1 MLEINVKADKK
12 EAFDDAKGEFVNFV
26 LEHDYK
32 LMLEHSLVSI
42 SKWES
47 KWHKPFLSN
56 NKKTDEEILDYIR
69 CMIVTPNVPDDAVYF
84 MTKDDLKKIN
94 EYIEDPMT
102 ATTFHTYTNPNN
114 PGSSNRKMETMTS
127 EIIYYQMIQNEIPY
141 EFQKWHLN
149 RLLTLIRV
157 CNIKN
162 NSNNNKM
169 SKKDALA
176 QNRSINQARRSA
188 HGAK

>member
-1 MLEINVKADKK
+1 MLEINVKASAK
-12 EAFDDAKGEFVNFV
+12 EAYDENKGEFLSFV
-26 LEHDYK
+26 LDHDYK
-32 LMLEHSLVSI
+32 IMLEHSLVSI

-47 KWHKPFLSN
+47 KWHKPFLVN

-69 CMIVTPNVPDDAVYF
+69 CMIVTPNVPDDITYF
-84 MTKDDLKKIN
+84 LTKEDMQKIN
-94 EYIEDPMT
+94 SYIENPMT
-102 ATTFHTYTNPNN
+102 ATTFSTYKNPNN
-114 PGSSNRKMETMTS
+114 PGNNNRKQETMTS
-127 EIIYYQMIQNEIPY
+127 ELIYYWMIQNEIPY

-162 NSNNNKM
+162 SSNNKM

-176 QNRSINQARRSA
+176 QQRSINQARRSA
-188 HGAK
+188 HTPR